1 MLQQPD
7 SDSMICYF
15 ALGNFIVLVAE
26 HGRTQGPASA
36 TLGAC
41 PGSGMVTAKRHA
53 EHARIKLLKSAA
65 RAPAAEGTQQRTNRG
80 APVIDP
86 TIPRRPGY
94 QIDDANRERGRASN
108 APRTPRPW
116 AINYATARVGVRQV
130 QRMGRG
136 AVGLMQSV

>member
-1 MLQQPD
+1 MQSVDDFVRYLWN
-7 SDSMICYF
+7 STRIVKA
-15 ALGNFIVLVAE
+15 ALEYSLRLSFLGLV
-26 HGRTQGPASA
+26 
-36 TLGAC
+36 
-41 PGSGMVTAKRHA
+41 
-53 EHARIKLLKSAA
+53 
-65 RAPAAEGTQQRTNRG
+65 APAAEGTQQRTNRG

-130 QRMGRG
+130 QPSSGWG
-136 AVGLMQSV
+136 EVQWG